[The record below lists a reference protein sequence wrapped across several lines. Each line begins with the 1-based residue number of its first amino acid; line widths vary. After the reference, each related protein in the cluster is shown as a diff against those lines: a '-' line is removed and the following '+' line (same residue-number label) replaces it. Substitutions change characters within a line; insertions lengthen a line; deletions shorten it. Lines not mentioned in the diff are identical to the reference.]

1 VDHELIANARITQ
14 ANKLSKRRRKSPREL
29 HEIRSSLVK
38 LLSLTNGRICTQ
50 TVTRSVH
57 AMHDTEVQR
66 DNQTENL
73 SASA

>member
-1 VDHELIANARITQ
+1 M
-14 ANKLSKRRRKSPREL
+14 SKGVAL

-73 SASA
+73 SAPA